1 MKPVMVFISFFN
13 KQKKV
18 IPKNIHTTHKH
29 LQDKDDQV
37 NILQCLTKSL
47 QREITSVVHQFC
59 TRSSARKNKL
69 QSTNPNTTTYLKS

>member
-1 MKPVMVFISFFN
+1 MVFISFFN

-18 IPKNIHTTHKH
+18 IPKIIHTTHKH
-29 LQDKDDQV
+29 LQDEDDQV

-47 QREITSVVHQFC
+47 QREFTSVVHQFG

-69 QSTNPNTTTYLKS
+69 QSAIPNTTTYLKS